1 MIILKLGNHPAK
13 TACPFVT
20 LLSECPWAFV
30 FEVDPVSSR
39 FNWMSVKW
47 ALAGR
52 IREVREDLYGQNGGP
67 LLADALRVPF
77 RSWVQYES
85 GETIPALIM
94 LSFIAVTAAD
104 PHWLLTGEGR
114 RYLNQNESA

>member
-1 MIILKLGNHPAK
+1 MP
-13 TACPFVT
+13 P
-20 LLSECPWAFV
+20 
-30 FEVDPVSSR
+30 R
-39 FNWMSVKW
+39 FNWISVKW

-67 LLADALRVPF
+67 LLANALRIPF
-77 RSWVQYES
+77 RSWIQYES

-94 LSFIAVTAAD
+94 LNFIAITAAD

-114 RYLNQNESA
+114 RYLNQDDPA